1 MISGTLSV
9 HYLEPRG
16 SREAFDAYLL
26 DLQLSKGF
34 TFGQVRIVLI
44 GSAFNVFSTEYPT
57 GVCDEISGCGEYEMG
72 DAETWAIPRR
82 YEVGFRIE
90 F

>member
-1 MISGTLSV
+1 MF
-9 HYLEPRG
+9 LEPRG
-16 SREAFDAYLL
+16 SREGADAYQL

-34 TFGQVRIVLI
+34 TISKIRLVFI
-44 GSAFNVFSTEYPT
+44 GTAYNVFSSENPT
-57 GVCDEISGCGEYEMG
+57 GVCSDVGGCGQYEMG
-72 DAETWAIPRR
+72 DVTNWQTPRR